1 MLAFLFQ
8 ISNELKPYVRLGTPL
23 RDKASTSPKSQI
35 HWLILFPEGD
45 ENNNN
50 NYPCTLFNPEERD
63 KRYKTQDLGLEF
75 AKSFCIST
83 YGSWLLMRHPLRS
96 LYVVNLFTN
105 ERINLPSVESQLG
118 MVKVER
124 TLDGYELRTTSP
136 NEKVYKG
143 ISIRT
148 PVFWIDERT
157 NDYVVIWGLRDLC
170 VVYSKKR
177 DTSWTQLPKTAGC
190 VDVVYKESKL
200 YLSLSGCFLIFD
212 LSGETPQQIF
222 QSNSN
227 GLVVP
232 TKLVVTVTGEVFKV
246 EKWWRPR
253 SETWSFR
260 VIKSML
266 LDQGITVLGND
277 GFIRDSIYFSV
288 KRDNTSSIFVFNLK
302 TKKTEPLHNF
312 DCSYQAKTNP
322 SNQTLIPSANI
333 LTGENINPDSDTSH
347 PVFSNIQLLFPI
359 SKLATRSQPVRETQ
373 TQTVRDPPQLS
384 DRRCQSV
391 PAQLD
396 TRSVRDPIAA
406 RSCSGSAKSSS
417 RLFSLVVHSTRL
429 EDKVILKP

>member
-1 MLAFLFQ
+1 
-8 ISNELKPYVRLGTPL
+8 
-23 RDKASTSPKSQI
+23 
-35 HWLILFPEGD
+35 
-45 ENNNN
+45 
-50 NYPCTLFNPEERD
+50 
-63 KRYKTQDLGLEF
+63 
-75 AKSFCIST
+75 
-83 YGSWLLMRHPLRS
+83 MRHPLRS

>member
-1 MLAFLFQ
+1 MLTIQALVSPTSTKRKRNREKTLANNKEAR
-8 ISNELKPYVRLGTPL
+8 IGL
-23 RDKASTSPKSQI
+23 RWRWSQCGVI
-35 HWLILFPEGD
+35 
-45 ENNNN
+45 
-50 NYPCTLFNPEERD
+50 
-63 KRYKTQDLGLEF
+63 
-75 AKSFCIST
+75 
-83 YGSWLLMRHPLRS
+83 
-96 LYVVNLFTN
+96 
-105 ERINLPSVESQLG
+105 
-118 MVKVER
+118 VER
-124 TLDGYELRTTSP
+124 LR
-136 NEKVYKG
+136 
-143 ISIRT
+143 
-148 PVFWIDERT
+148 
-157 NDYVVIWGLRDLC
+157 L
-170 VVYSKKR
+170 
-177 DTSWTQLPKTAGC
+177 
-190 VDVVYKESKL
+190 
-200 YLSLSGCFLIFD
+200 
-212 LSGETPQQIF
+212 
-222 QSNSN
+222 

-260 VIKSML
+260 VIKLCSLGFLRMRNHQLVGSLGDESML

-333 LTGENINPDSDTSH
+333 LTGENINPDRDTSH

-429 EDKVILKP
+429 EDK